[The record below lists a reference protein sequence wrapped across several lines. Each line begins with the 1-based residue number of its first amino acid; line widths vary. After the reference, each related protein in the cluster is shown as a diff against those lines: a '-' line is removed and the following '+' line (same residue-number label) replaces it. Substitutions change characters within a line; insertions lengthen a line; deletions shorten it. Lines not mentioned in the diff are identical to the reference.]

1 MKIEPNNAV
10 PNALPSDR
18 QKLLVDVA
26 LPRSR
31 TSTRFWMPTS
41 VTMNIIPAPTP
52 NKSM

>member
-1 MKIEPNNAV
+1 MKIEPNRAV

-18 QKLLVDVA
+18 QKLFVEVA

-31 TSTRFWMPTS
+31 ASTRFWMPTS

-52 NKSM
+52 NRNM